1 MLKMKLIVHTACVL
15 RLVSINYLESFNIPL
30 EVNIYIDIPTDISI
44 SFFSLILLSIS
55 MFYFLYDLYAIVV
68 HIAWTRGW

>member
-30 EVNIYIDIPTDISI
+30 EINIYIDIPTDIYLYLFYLDI
-44 SFFSLILLSIS
+44 IVNINVLFLI
-55 MFYFLYDLYAIVV
+55 
-68 HIAWTRGW
+68 

>member
-44 SFFSLILLSIS
+44 SFLP
-55 MFYFLYDLYAIVV
+55 
-68 HIAWTRGW
+68 